1 MRADP
6 DAPDSSPDRR
16 SKTAHRAEAPRAAS
30 PPLTRKQDIALSA
43 MLILQCAMLFVAAP
57 LAALG
62 YAVPRHSVELLVF
75 AYVSL
80 VVMIS
85 RRRATAA
92 IAIAGSACGL
102 ASTTWGLVDSPSA
115 LSFLMDVGT
124 LIGVLF
130 SGGIVARALFAP
142 GPVTI
147 HRVIGAIVLYLN
159 AALGFSMAYRLIRD
173 VVPDAFAGTSVETD
187 NLRSM
192 VGMIYFSFVTLTST
206 GFGDIVPVHPIARSV
221 ANLEAVIGQLYP
233 ATLVAVLIS
242 QHLETRRR

>member
-1 MRADP
+1 MRVDP
-6 DAPDSSPDRR
+6 DAPDSPPDTR
-16 SKTAHRAEAPRAAS
+16 SLRAHRAKAAP
-30 PPLTRKQDIALSA
+30 PPLTRKQDTALSA

-57 LAALG
+57 LAALD
-62 YAVPRHSVELLVF
+62 YAVPRRSVELLVL

-80 VVMIS
+80 VVMIA
-85 RRRATAA
+85 RRRTTAA
-92 IAIAGSACGL
+92 VAIGGSACGL
-102 ASTTWGLVDSPSA
+102 ASTTWGLVDSPGA
-115 LSFLMDVGT
+115 LAFLMDIGS
-124 LIGVLF
+124 LIGIVF

-147 HRVIGAIVLYLN
+147 HRVVGAVVLYLN

-173 VVPDAFAGTSVETD
+173 VVPDAFAGASIEAS
-187 NLRSM
+187 NLQSM

-233 ATLVAVLIS
+233 ATLVAVLVS

>member
-1 MRADP
+1 M
-6 DAPDSSPDRR
+6 
-16 SKTAHRAEAPRAAS
+16 
-30 PPLTRKQDIALSA
+30 SA

-62 YAVPRHSVELLVF
+62 YAVPRRSVDVLVL

-80 VVMIS
+80 VVMIA
-85 RRRATAA
+85 RRRVTA
-92 IAIAGSACGL
+92 IVAIAGSACGL
-102 ASTTWGLVDSPSA
+102 ASTTWSLMDSPGA
-115 LSFLMDVGT
+115 LTFVLHIGT
-124 LIGVLF
+124 LIGVAF

-147 HRVIGAIVLYLN
+147 HRVIGAVVLYLI
-159 AALGFSMAYRLIRD
+159 AALGFSMAYRLIGD
-173 VVPDAFAGTSVETD
+173 FVPDAFAGVTIDADS
-187 NLRSM
+187 LRSM
-192 VGMIYFSFVTLTST
+192 VSMIYFSFVALTST

-233 ATLVAVLIS
+233 ATLVAVLVS